1 MVINHTFGITMVI
14 EVGKEYA
21 NYNILNYAMP
31 FTLNLYVVVETFLLL
46 ILVETW
52 IGLVNN

>member
-1 MVINHTFGITMVI
+1 
-14 EVGKEYA
+14 
-21 NYNILNYAMP
+21 LNYAMP